1 MLQHASSNA
10 TQCSGTVNKYDRI
23 YLQLLFLD
31 QAAMGLYKMP
41 LICYGVVGL
50 KKAREALYP

>member
-23 YLQLLFLD
+23 YLQLSFLD
-31 QAAMGLYKMP
+31 QAAMGFYKMP
-41 LICYGVVGL
+41 LICYGVVGFN
-50 KKAREALYP
+50 KSREAFYP